1 MSFIT
6 NDKENLKN
14 SNYNTIGNADEE
26 KRIPIAKNEK
36 AKKENCY
43 ENNEMEESDSLHHM
57 VEKESQEKIAKLT
70 RFGLD
75 YCRASPNITLKRKSL
90 LDIGWRINKYNYE
103 VDYEIINYKGEILA
117 VIIILILNSHFR

>member
-1 MSFIT
+1 MNFIT
-6 NDKENLKN
+6 NDKENIKS
-14 SNYNTIGNADEE
+14 SNYNTIGNPDGE

-36 AKKENCY
+36 TKKEISY
-43 ENNEMEESDSLHHM
+43 ENNEIEDSDSLHNM

-75 YCRASPNITLKRKSL
+75 YCRASPNIILKRKSL
-90 LDIGWRINKYNYE
+90 LDIGWRKNKYNYE

-117 VIIILILNSHFR
+117 VRIIFTKLSL